1 MQIQLVAAS
10 HSDAIL
16 QANLARSPCLSTL
29 PLHVEK
35 GAPSAAAAYNRAL
48 DATFAP
54 VVVFLHHDVYLPPG
68 WDALLRARLAQLA
81 AIDPAW
87 ALFGPFGLGLD
98 AAPIGPVWSSSL
110 GQILGRVPLAP
121 VPVQSFDELMIILR
135 RDSGLRFDEAIPG
148 WHFYG
153 TDIVTQAR
161 ARGLGAWAGGL
172 PVIHNDRFHDAL
184 GQDFTDAYR
193 AMQRKWAAR
202 LPIRSPIVK
211 ISRSGLHLMR
221 DRWRARRSLSFRE
234 SMAVGTDTP
243 VETLA
248 ARCGWAD
255 LSASA

>member
-1 MQIQLVAAS
+1 MDIQLVTAS
-10 HSDAIL
+10 HSDTIL
-16 QANLARSPCLSTL
+16 QANLGRSPCLATL
-29 PLHVEK
+29 PLHVER

-48 DATFAP
+48 DATTAP

-81 AIDPAW
+81 ALDPAW
-87 ALFGPFGLGLD
+87 ALFAPFGVGLD

-135 RDSGLRFDEAIPG
+135 RDSGLRFDPAIPG

-161 ARGLGAWAGGL
+161 ARGLGAYAGGL
-172 PVIHNDRFHDAL
+172 PVLHNDRFHDAL
-184 GQDFTDAYR
+184 GDDFTAAYR

-221 DRWRARRSLSFRE
+221 DRWRARRSLAFRQD
-234 SMAVGTDTP
+234 MAVATDTP